1 MRDGML
7 FQEDETAP
15 LNGGARPTAR
25 RDPAPNR
32 RVLLFGVQTNHA
44 GSCRLPKVLK
54 AAGFSVGAVAQ
65 PGSFLHVAG
74 EVDRHFYF
82 VARRFAPGIRWGL
95 ESALRQFDP
104 DVVVPGDERAAALI
118 RYWIAKEKV
127 GDGVLSPALRD
138 CLRRSLGALE
148 TLDQRSFKPET
159 LRLARS
165 IGVRA
170 PEEAL
175 VASHAEAIAAA
186 ERFGYPVVVKMAH
199 GAGGHVVRVSRD
211 RQMLD
216 RHFFDFHRSA
226 TARLKAF
233 RRKLL
238 RRDWFP
244 GNSAISVQ
252 AYVSGRPAMTCAA
265 ALSGRTLAVITGF
278 AETVTYSNGPSSI
291 VRLSAH
297 AGMVSATAAMIKA
310 LGATGF
316 ISFDFIVDGEGREH
330 LLECN
335 PRPIQLSHLGHLVGL
350 DLARSLA
357 RGLDGEIPA
366 APGAINGAAATVAL
380 FPQEWRRHA
389 GSPALTEIYHDA
401 PWDDPRLLKAMI
413 DKRMRRWRGD
423 GFEDRP

>member
-1 MRDGML
+1 MLLLQEPVSAIPDAGQLSVERGEGM
-7 FQEDETAP
+7 P
-15 LNGGARPTAR
+15 SR
-25 RDPAPNR
+25 RI
-32 RVLLFGVQTNHA
+32 LLFGVQTNHS

-74 EVDRHFYF
+74 DVDRHFYF

-95 ESALRQFDP
+95 ERALRQFSP
-104 DVVVPGDERAAALI
+104 DVIVPGDERAAALI
-118 RYWIAKEKV
+118 RYWIAKERV

-170 PEEAL
+170 PEEAV

-199 GAGGHVVRVSRD
+199 GAGGHVVRVSRN

-216 RHFFDFHRSA
+216 GHFLGFHRTA
-226 TARLKAF
+226 TSRLKAF

-244 GNSAISVQ
+244 GSSAISVQ
-252 AYVSGRPAMTCAA
+252 AHVSGRPAMTCAA
-265 ALSGRTLAVITGF
+265 ALSGRTLAVITAF
-278 AETVTYSNGPSSI
+278 SEELIYSNGPSSI
-291 VRLSAH
+291 VRLSGH

-357 RGLDGEIPA
+357 QGLEGNIPA
-366 APGAINGAAATVAL
+366 APAVIDGRAATVAL
-380 FPQEWRRHA
+380 FPQEWRRQS

-413 DKRMRRWRGD
+413 DKHMRRWRGD
-423 GFEDRP
+423 GLEDRP